1 MDLDQITKLTQNDTV
16 RRLLQSV
23 LAYAGDSGLD
33 LNRLLDHLQQGGLQQ
48 QIQSWVDTGA
58 NKPVSGQQVRDALG
72 AETLDAAAAQAGTSP
87 DDAAEKLADVL
98 PRLVDSASPSG
109 ALPDASSLQ
118 DAMSQILRPNPAL

>member
-23 LAYAGDSGLD
+23 MAHAGDSGLD